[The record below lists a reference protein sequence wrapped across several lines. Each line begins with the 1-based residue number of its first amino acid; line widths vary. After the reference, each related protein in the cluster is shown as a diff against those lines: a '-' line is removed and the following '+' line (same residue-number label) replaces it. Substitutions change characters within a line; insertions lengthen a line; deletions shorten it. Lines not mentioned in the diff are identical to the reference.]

1 MIIEEEV
8 LNMVM
13 KGKFKL
19 YMCSREDTVDG
30 HFAAWLEVKFKD
42 ASISYSQKFNDNGGM
57 DKTVEF
63 IARDKK
69 TLKRLQKFVAP
80 ALDELKA
87 IGEKYGVNFVISA
100 SLDKEEV
107 PAAYQDAI
115 KVAL

>member
-69 TLKRLQKFVAP
+69 TLKRLQKFVESD
-80 ALDELKA
+80 LFVSILRKELGGSDSFEYVTK
-87 IGEKYGVNFVISA
+87 
-100 SLDKEEV
+100 
-107 PAAYQDAI
+107 
-115 KVAL
+115 